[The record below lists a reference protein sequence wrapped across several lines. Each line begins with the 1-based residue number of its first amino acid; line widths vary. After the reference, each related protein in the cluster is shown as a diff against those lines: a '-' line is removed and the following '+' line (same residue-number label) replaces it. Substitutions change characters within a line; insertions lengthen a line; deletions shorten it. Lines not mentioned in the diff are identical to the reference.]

1 MKAWQQ
7 WALIGVFAVAS
18 AALGIWL
25 RGEFDAARTPPA
37 PEGLKVVALG
47 ESAEPLL
54 GTTLDGVNQP
64 LPGEGR
70 WRLIN
75 FWASWCPPCR
85 AEHPVLKQ
93 MAADGVRVAGINMMD
108 DADKALGYLAEDGN
122 PFFAIAA
129 DPKGRNRVEWG
140 VTAPPETFIIGGDG
154 TVLFRFVG
162 PLVGTDYETRFVP
175 ELETA
180 LKSSGG

>member
-1 MKAWQQ
+1 MAKWLM
-7 WALIGVFAVAS
+7 ALPPVLFLGLAGLFYVGMQRENPDDLQSVFLDRQAPPVPAIG
-18 AALGIWL
+18 
-25 RGEFDAARTPPA
+25 
-37 PEGLKVVALG
+37 
-47 ESAEPLL
+47 
-54 GTTLDGVNQP
+54 
-64 LPGEGR
+64 LPGYPVLTDADLRAGEVTVV
-70 WRLIN
+70 N

-85 AEHPVLKQ
+85 AEHPVLKK

-108 DADKALGYLAEDGN
+108 DPDKALSYLADDGN

-154 TVLFRFVG
+154 TVRFRFVG

-175 ELETA
+175 ELAAA
-180 LKSSGG
+180 LKAAGN